1 MRMMAHLWRCLAGP
15 RLYRVY
21 HEYDDHESMAYDP
34 NVVERVGNKIIQGLN
49 IMVYVGLYTSP
60 FIASYLYKRDY
71 FSFAGVISIG
81 NIATGLSILLMVGF
95 LIRGFGRSFNPTY
108 NKFLDILHQC
118 EQSYN
123 TKTMSLLRQYDF
135 DFWAWPVDFSWADAE
150 GDESKPRVYVDRSV
164 GRSGLGW
171 VITLPCQLAAWAA
184 VHCFGRHLMYPGS
197 IQLLQ
202 AAMDNYLQSGR
213 EKLVKEHSGL
223 RNKITARDGNFIDT
237 MFVDRRGSQTHP
249 HGSTLVM
256 CCEGN
261 AGFYE
266 MGIMVTPLD
275 AGYSVLGWNHP
286 GFSGSSGSPFP
297 KQEQNAVDAVMQF
310 AIHKLGFKPE
320 NIVVFAW
327 SIGGYPGSWAAMN
340 YLQIRGLILDATF
353 DDVLPLAH
361 PRMPSWMRGLVT
373 TAIRQHLNLN
383 VSDNVARYPG
393 PITIVRR
400 LRDEII
406 CTQDQILR
414 QTHLDFF
421 ICKISYVAYKP
432 TQSLYTKRHLAALCS
447 GPKGQSTSLLELGI
461 DEDYYFTLLSTYAAE
476 HSGAFPMMIGEEMTD
491 DEKTKMLLFLA
502 SKYLVDMDS
511 FHNNPL
517 DTSLFRMPWTPIQD
531 TSYVQVD

>member
-1 MRMMAHLWRCLAGP
+1 MRVISQLWKCLNGP

-21 HEYDDHESMAYDP
+21 QEYQDQESIVYDP
-34 NVVERVGNKIIQGLN
+34 NIVERTGNKIVQGLN

-60 FIASYLYKRDY
+60 FLASFLYKKDF
-71 FSFAGVISIG
+71 FSVAGIISIG

-95 LIRGFGRSFNPTY
+95 LCRGIGRSFNPTY
-108 NKFLDILHQC
+108 TTFLDVLQ
-118 EQSYN
+118 QSTQQYN
-123 TKTMSLLRQYDF
+123 NETMGLLRQYDF

-171 VITLPCQLAAWAA
+171 VVTLPCQVAAWAA

-202 AAMDNYLQSGR
+202 AAMDNYIQSGR
-213 EKLVKEHSGL
+213 EKLVKEHRGE

-237 MFVDRRGSQTHP
+237 MFVDRRGSKTHP
-249 HGSTLVM
+249 HGSTLVV

-266 MGIMVTPLD
+266 MGIMVTPLE

-286 GFSGSSGSPFP
+286 GFAGSSGSPFP
-297 KQEQNAVDAVMQF
+297 KQEQNAVDATMQF

-327 SIGGYPGSWAAMN
+327 SIGGYPGTWAAMN
-340 YLQIRGLILDATF
+340 YPQIRGLILDATF
-353 DDVLPLAH
+353 DDVLPLAI
-361 PRMPSWMRGLVT
+361 PRMPSWMKGLVT
-373 TAIRQHLNLN
+373 TTIREHLNLN
-383 VSDNVARYPG
+383 VADNVARYPG
-393 PITIVRR
+393 PVTVIRR
-400 LRDEII
+400 IRDEII
-406 CTQDQILR
+406 CTQDHVLGSNRGNFLLTKMLKSRYPALQCPLAIQELSE
-414 QTHLDFF
+414 LL
-421 ICKISYVAYKP
+421 ANP
-432 TQSLYTKRHLAALCS
+432 LNQSS
-447 GPKGQSTSLLELGI
+447 MSELGI

-476 HSGAFPMMIGEEMTD
+476 HSGAFPMMIGEEMTEE
-491 DEKTKMLLFLA
+491 EKSKMLLFLA

-517 DTSLFRMPWTPIQD
+517 DPSLFRMPWTPIQD